1 MFRLRR
7 FATRGVAV
15 MGTLTLG
22 LGLVAT
28 PAAAVDGSTVNPTP
42 LGAVMLVGPA
52 AAAARQA
59 LGEAAVAAPNPC
71 PIPGS
76 TNGDKT
82 ARANPAKD
90 KLARGCEP
98 RPPRPPNPPPPPPPQ
113 PPPPPPPPPGGG
125 PVAVTC
131 ETYDPAYII
140 FGDANQNGSRETNE
154 PIYVLWGFHIEWCY
168 SADSNYPSAP
178 VFAYTAFDRDPIIA
192 PGSRWNQSGPPTRR
206 DERSWSSDRF
216 LETVA
221 ITWGTK
227 TFWTIVLTP
236 FGELPI
242 IFNPVIRLQVDG
254 FGNEQICDLTAPYC
268 PPIWA

>member
-1 MFRLRR
+1 MSSLRR
-7 FATRGVAV
+7 FATCGVAV
-15 MGTLTLG
+15 MGALTLG
-22 LGLVAT
+22 LGLVAP
-28 PAAAVDGSTVNPTP
+28 PAAAVGGSMATTTH
-42 LGAVMLVGPA
+42 LGAVVLVGPA
-52 AAAARQA
+52 AAAARLA
-59 LGEAAVAAPNPC
+59 LGETAVPDSNPC
-71 PIPGS
+71 PIQGVS
-76 TNGDKT
+76 SGGK
-82 ARANPAKD
+82 AALANPAKNR
-90 KLARGCEP
+90 LAGRCD
-98 RPPRPPNPPPPPPPQ
+98 PPRPPSPPPPQ

-131 ETYDPAYII
+131 ENYDPAYII
-140 FGDANQNGSRETNE
+140 FGDANGNRTREANE

-168 SADSNYPSAP
+168 SADSSYPSAP

-206 DERSWSSDRF
+206 DDRSWSSDRF
-216 LETVA
+216 LETVT

-227 TFWTIVLTP
+227 TFWTVVLTP